1 MSDYLLLL
9 FGVLLVVGTG
19 LFVASEFAIIN
30 LDRVDLE
37 SRRSAGEKGLDLSIR
52 AVATTAT
59 QLSSAQ
65 LGITLT
71 VLLTGFVSEPA
82 LSRLLYPSLSNLGL
96 SESGTEVFATVLA
109 MAIATVASFLLG
121 ELVPKNMALS
131 APKKVLKGVAP
142 FQLGFT
148 FIFKFLIVFLN
159 NNGNFILRRFGIEPK
174 EELSVARSAEELTSL
189 VRRSASLGT
198 LESDTA
204 KLIEKTLT
212 LTSLLASDIMT
223 PRPQMHT
230 LEREQS
236 AKDLIDLA
244 RESGHSR
251 FPILG
256 EDSDDIVGVAH
267 VKHAVAIPPQR
278 RAQVPVSAIM
288 VEPVRVPE
296 TMPLDRL
303 ILTLRGRGLQFGV
316 VVDEYGGTAGI
327 ATLED
332 AVEELIGDL
341 SDEHDRTKAHIVQYS
356 DGSASFSGLARPGE
370 LREIGLKISDDED
383 YDTIAGFVMSELGK
397 IPQDGDVV
405 ELPTGQLK
413 VIRMDGRRVD
423 RIKYQPSEEDND

>member
-1 MSDYLLLL
+1 LSDYLLLL

-82 LSRLLYPSLSNLGL
+82 LSRILYPSLSNLGL

-109 MAIATVASFLLG
+109 MTIATVASFLLG

-131 APKKVLKGVAP
+131 SPRKVLKAVAP

-148 FIFKFLIVFLN
+148 FVFKFLIVFLN
-159 NNGNFILRRFGIEPK
+159 NNGNFILRKVGIEPK

-236 AKDLIDLA
+236 AKDLVDLA
-244 RESGHSR
+244 RETGHSR

-267 VKHAVAIPPQR
+267 VKQAVAIPPER

-303 ILTLRGRGLQFGV
+303 ILTLRGRGFQFGV

-332 AVEELIGDL
+332 AVEELIGEL

>member
-82 LSRLLYPSLSNLGL
+82 LSRLLYPSLSYLGF

-109 MAIATVASFLLG
+109 MAIATIASFLLG

-131 APKKVLKGVAP
+131 APKKVLKAVAP

>member
-1 MSDYLLLL
+1 LSDYLLLL

-82 LSRLLYPSLSNLGL
+82 LSRLLYPSLSYLGF

-109 MAIATVASFLLG
+109 MAIATIASFLLG

-131 APKKVLKGVAP
+131 APKKVLKAVAP

-267 VKHAVAIPPQR
+267 VKQAVAIPPQR

-370 LREIGLKISDDED
+370 MREIGLKISDDED

>member
-1 MSDYLLLL
+1 LSDYLLLL

-96 SESGTEVFATVLA
+96 SESGTEVFATVVA
-109 MAIATVASFLLG
+109 MTIATVASFLLG

-267 VKHAVAIPPQR
+267 VKQAVAIPPHR

>member
-9 FGVLLVVGTG
+9 FGVLLVIGTG

-30 LDRVDLE
+30 LDRVELE
-37 SRRSAGEKGLDLSIR
+37 SRRSSGEKGLDLSIR

-82 LSRLLYPSLSNLGL
+82 LSRLLYPSLSTLGI
-96 SESGTEVFATVLA
+96 SAAGTEIFATVLA
-109 MAIATVASFLLG
+109 MTIATVASFLFG

-131 APKKVLKGVAP
+131 EPKKVLKAVAP
-142 FQLGFT
+142 FQIGFT

-159 NNGNFILRRFGIEPK
+159 NNGNFILRKVGIEPK

-236 AKDLIDLA
+236 AQDLVNLA

-267 VKHAVAIPPQR
+267 VKQAVAIPLER
-278 RAQVPVSAIM
+278 RAQVPVTAIM

-423 RIKYQPSEEDND
+423 RIKYQPAEEDND

>member
-1 MSDYLLLL
+1 LSDYLLLL

-82 LSRLLYPSLSNLGL
+82 LSRLLYPSLSDLGF

-131 APKKVLKGVAP
+131 APKKVLKAVAP

-267 VKHAVAIPPQR
+267 VKQAVAIPPHR

>member
-1 MSDYLLLL
+1 LSDYLLLL

-96 SESGTEVFATVLA
+96 SESGTEVFATVVA
-109 MAIATVASFLLG
+109 MTIATVASFLLG

-356 DGSASFSGLARPGE
+356 DGSVSFSGLARPGE

>member
-9 FGVLLVVGTG
+9 FGVLLVIGTG

-37 SRRSAGEKGLDLSIR
+37 SKRSSGEKGLDLSIR

-82 LSRLLYPSLSNLGL
+82 LSRLLYPSLSTLGF
-96 SESGTEVFATVLA
+96 SASGTEIFATVLA
-109 MAIATVASFLLG
+109 MTIATIASFLLG

-131 APKKVLKGVAP
+131 EPKKVLKAVAP

-212 LTSLLASDIMT
+212 LTTLLASDIMT

-236 AKDLIDLA
+236 AQDLVNLA

-267 VKHAVAIPPQR
+267 VKQAVAIPPER
-278 RAQVPVSAIM
+278 RAQVPVTAIM

-397 IPQDGDVV
+397 IPQDGDIV

-423 RIKYQPSEEDND
+423 RIKYQPAEEDND

>member
-82 LSRLLYPSLSNLGL
+82 LSRLLYPSLSDLGF

-131 APKKVLKGVAP
+131 APKKVLKAVAP

-267 VKHAVAIPPQR
+267 VKQAVAIPPQR

>member
-9 FGVLLVVGTG
+9 FGVLLVIGTG

-37 SRRSAGEKGLDLSIR
+37 SKRSSGEKGLDLSIR

-82 LSRLLYPSLSNLGL
+82 LSRLLYPSLSTLGF
-96 SESGTEVFATVLA
+96 SASGTEIFATVLA
-109 MAIATVASFLLG
+109 MTIATIASFLLG

-131 APKKVLKGVAP
+131 EPKKVLKAVAP

-148 FIFKFLIVFLN
+148 FIFRFLIVFLN

-212 LTSLLASDIMT
+212 LTTLLASDIMT

-236 AKDLIDLA
+236 AQDLVNLA

-267 VKHAVAIPPQR
+267 VKQAVAIPPER
-278 RAQVPVSAIM
+278 RAQVPVTAIM

-423 RIKYQPSEEDND
+423 RIKYQPAEEDND

>member
-9 FGVLLVVGTG
+9 FGVLLVIGTG

-37 SRRSAGEKGLDLSIR
+37 SKRSSGEKGLDLSIR

-82 LSRLLYPSLSNLGL
+82 LSRILYPSLSSLGF
-96 SESGTEVFATVLA
+96 SAAGTEVFATVLA

-131 APKKVLKGVAP
+131 APKKVLKAVAP

-189 VRRSASLGT
+189 VRRSATLGT

-236 AKDLIDLA
+236 AKDLVDLA

-267 VKHAVAIPPQR
+267 VKQAVAIPPER
-278 RAQVPVSAIM
+278 RAQVPVTAIM

-405 ELPTGQLK
+405 ELPTGQLR

>member
-96 SESGTEVFATVLA
+96 SESGTEVFATVVA
-109 MAIATVASFLLG
+109 MTIATVASFLLG

-267 VKHAVAIPPQR
+267 VKQAVAIPPHR

-341 SDEHDRTKAHIVQYS
+341 SDEHDRTKAHIIQYS

>member
-9 FGVLLVVGTG
+9 FGVLLVIGTG

-30 LDRVDLE
+30 LDRVELE
-37 SRRSAGEKGLDLSIR
+37 SRRASGEKGLDLSIR

-71 VLLTGFVSEPA
+71 VLLTGFVTEPA
-82 LSRLLYPSLSNLGL
+82 LSRILEPNLTGLGL
-96 SESGTEVFATVLA
+96 SPDGISIFATILA
-109 MAIATVASFLLG
+109 MLIATVASFLLG

-131 APKKVLKGVAP
+131 SPKRVLRAVAP

-148 FIFKFLIVFLN
+148 FVFKFLILFLN
-159 NNGNFILRRFGIEPK
+159 NNGNWILRRFGIEPK

-189 VRRSASLGT
+189 VRRSATLGT

-204 KLIEKTLT
+204 KLLEKTLSM
-212 LTSLLASDIMT
+212 TSLLASDIMT

-230 LEREQS
+230 IEREQS
-236 AKDLIDLA
+236 AQDLVRLA
-244 RESGHSR
+244 KETGNSR
-251 FPILG
+251 FPVLG
-256 EDSDDIVGVAH
+256 EDSDDIIGVAH
-267 VKHAVAIPPQR
+267 LKQAVAIPLDR
-278 RAQVPVSAIM
+278 RAQVPVTAIM

-303 ILTLRGRGLQFGV
+303 ILTLRGKGLQFGV

-327 ATLED
+327 VTLED
-332 AVEELIGDL
+332 AVEELIGEL
-341 SDEHDRTKAHIVQYS
+341 ADEHDRTKAHIVQYS
-356 DGSASFSGLARPGE
+356 DGSASFSGLARPSE
-370 LREIGLKISDDED
+370 LREIGLNIADDED

-405 ELPTGQLK
+405 ELPTGELK

-423 RIKYQPSEEDND
+423 RIKYQPGGDDND

>member
-9 FGVLLVVGTG
+9 FGVLLVIGTG

-37 SRRSAGEKGLDLSIR
+37 SKRSSGEKGLDLSIR

-82 LSRLLYPSLSNLGL
+82 LSRLLYPSLSTLGF
-96 SESGTEVFATVLA
+96 SASGTEIFATVLA
-109 MAIATVASFLLG
+109 MTIATIASFLLG

-131 APKKVLKGVAP
+131 EPKKVLKAVAP

-159 NNGNFILRRFGIEPK
+159 NNGNFILRRLGIEPK

-212 LTSLLASDIMT
+212 LTTLLASDIMT

-236 AKDLIDLA
+236 AQDLVNLA

-267 VKHAVAIPPQR
+267 VKQAVAIPPER
-278 RAQVPVSAIM
+278 RAQVPVTAIM

-423 RIKYQPSEEDND
+423 RIKYQPAEEDND

>member
-1 MSDYLLLL
+1 LSDYLLLL

-82 LSRLLYPSLSNLGL
+82 LSRLLYPSLSDLGF
-96 SESGTEVFATVLA
+96 SESGTEVFATVVA
-109 MAIATVASFLLG
+109 MTIATVASFLLG

-267 VKHAVAIPPQR
+267 VKQAVAIPPQR

>member
-82 LSRLLYPSLSNLGL
+82 LSRLLYPSLSNLGF

-131 APKKVLKGVAP
+131 APKKVLKAVAP

-267 VKHAVAIPPQR
+267 VKQAVAIPPQR

>member
-82 LSRLLYPSLSNLGL
+82 LSRMLYPSLSDLGF
-96 SESGTEVFATVLA
+96 SESGTEVFATVIA
-109 MAIATVASFLLG
+109 MTIATVASFLLG

-131 APKKVLKGVAP
+131 APKKVLKAVAP

-159 NNGNFILRRFGIEPK
+159 NNGNFILRKVGIEPK

-189 VRRSASLGT
+189 VRRSASMGT

-204 KLIEKTLT
+204 KLIEKTLS

-236 AKDLIDLA
+236 AKDLVDLA

-267 VKHAVAIPPQR
+267 VKQAVAIPPER

-356 DGSASFSGLARPGE
+356 DGSASFSGLARPAE

-423 RIKYQPSEEDND
+423 RIKYQPTEEDND

>member
-82 LSRLLYPSLSNLGL
+82 LSRLLYPSLSDLGF
-96 SESGTEVFATVLA
+96 SESGTEVFATILA
-109 MAIATVASFLLG
+109 MAIATIASFLLG

-131 APKKVLKGVAP
+131 APKKVLKAVAP

-267 VKHAVAIPPQR
+267 VKQAVAIPPQR

>member
-1 MSDYLLLL
+1 LSDYLLLL

-37 SRRSAGEKGLDLSIR
+37 SKRSAGEKGLDLSIR

-82 LSRLLYPSLSNLGL
+82 LSRLLYPSLSSLGF
-96 SESGTEVFATVLA
+96 SESGTEVFATVVA
-109 MAIATVASFLLG
+109 MTIATVASFLLG

-131 APKKVLKGVAP
+131 APKKVLKAVAP

>member
-1 MSDYLLLL
+1 LSDYLLLL
-9 FGVLLVVGTG
+9 FGVLLVIGTG

-30 LDRVDLE
+30 LDRVELE
-37 SRRSAGEKGLDLSIR
+37 SRRAGGERGLDLSIR

-71 VLLTGFVSEPA
+71 VLLTGFVAEPA
-82 LSRLLYPSLSNLGL
+82 LSRILEPSLLVFNLSDRGI
-96 SESGTEVFATVLA
+96 SIFATVLA
-109 MAIATVASFLLG
+109 MLIATVASFLFG

-131 APKKVLKGVAP
+131 SPKKVLKAVAP

-148 FIFKFLIVFLN
+148 FTFKFLILFLN
-159 NNGNFILRRFGIEPK
+159 NNGNWILRKFGIEPK
-174 EELSVARSAEELTSL
+174 EELSLARSAEELTSL
-189 VRRSASLGT
+189 VRRSATLGT

-204 KLIEKTLT
+204 KLLEKTLSM
-212 LTSLLASDIMT
+212 TSLLASDIMT

-230 LEREQS
+230 IEREQT
-236 AKDLIDLA
+236 AQDLVTLA
-244 RESGHSR
+244 RQTGHSR

-267 VKHAVAIPPQR
+267 VKQAVAIPLER
-278 RAQVPVSAIM
+278 RSQVPVTAIM

-332 AVEELIGDL
+332 AVEELIGEL
-341 SDEHDRTKAHIVQYS
+341 ADEHDRTKAHIVQYS
-356 DGSASFSGLARPGE
+356 DGSASFSGLARPSE
-370 LREIGLKISDDED
+370 LREIGLKIADDED
-383 YDTIAGFVMSELGK
+383 YDTIAGFVMSELGR

-405 ELPTGQLK
+405 ELPTGELK

-423 RIKYQPSEEDND
+423 RIKYQPAGDDSD

>member
-1 MSDYLLLL
+1 
-9 FGVLLVVGTG
+9 
-19 LFVASEFAIIN
+19 
-30 LDRVDLE
+30 
-37 SRRSAGEKGLDLSIR
+37 
-52 AVATTAT
+52 
-59 QLSSAQ
+59 
-65 LGITLT
+65 
-71 VLLTGFVSEPA
+71 
-82 LSRLLYPSLSNLGL
+82 
-96 SESGTEVFATVLA
+96 
-109 MAIATVASFLLG
+109 
-121 ELVPKNMALS
+121 MALS

-267 VKHAVAIPPQR
+267 VKQAVAIPPHR

>member
-37 SRRSAGEKGLDLSIR
+37 SRRLAGEKGLDLSIR

-82 LSRLLYPSLSNLGL
+82 LSRILSPSLSSFGFT
-96 SESGTEVFATVLA
+96 ESGTEVFATVLA

-131 APKKVLKGVAP
+131 SPKKVLKAVAP

-159 NNGNFILRRFGIEPK
+159 NNGNFILRKVGIEPK

-189 VRRSASLGT
+189 VRRSASMGT

-204 KLIEKTLT
+204 KLIEKTLS

-236 AKDLIDLA
+236 AKDLVDLA

-267 VKHAVAIPPQR
+267 VKQAVAIPPER

-356 DGSASFSGLARPGE
+356 DGSASFSGLARPAE

-423 RIKYQPSEEDND
+423 RIKYRPTEEDND

>member
-1 MSDYLLLL
+1 LSDYLLLL
-9 FGVLLVVGTG
+9 FGVLLVIGTG

-30 LDRVDLE
+30 LDRVELE
-37 SRRSAGEKGLDLSIR
+37 SRRAGGEKGLDLSIR

-82 LSRLLYPSLSNLGL
+82 ISRILEPNLTGLGL
-96 SESGTEVFATVLA
+96 GPDGISIFATILA
-109 MAIATVASFLLG
+109 MLIATVASFLLG

-131 APKKVLKGVAP
+131 SPKRVLKAVAP

-148 FIFKFLIVFLN
+148 FVFNFLILFLN
-159 NNGNFILRRFGIEPK
+159 NNGNWILRRFGIEPK

-189 VRRSASLGT
+189 VRRSATLGT

-204 KLIEKTLT
+204 KLLEKTLSM
-212 LTSLLASDIMT
+212 TSLLASDIMT

-230 LEREQS
+230 IEREQS
-236 AKDLIDLA
+236 AQDLVRLA
-244 RESGHSR
+244 KETGNSR
-251 FPILG
+251 FPVLG
-256 EDSDDIVGVAH
+256 EDSDDIIGVAH
-267 VKHAVAIPPQR
+267 LKQAVAIPLDR
-278 RAQVPVSAIM
+278 RAQVPVTAIV
-288 VEPVRVPE
+288 VEPVRVPG

-303 ILTLRGRGLQFGV
+303 ILTLRGKGLQFGV

-327 ATLED
+327 VTLED
-332 AVEELIGDL
+332 AVEELIGEL
-341 SDEHDRTKAHIVQYS
+341 ADEHDRTKAHIVQYS
-356 DGSASFSGLARPGE
+356 DGSASFSGLARPSE
-370 LREIGLKISDDED
+370 LREIGLDIADDED

-405 ELPTGQLK
+405 ELPTGELK

-423 RIKYQPSEEDND
+423 RIKYQPGGDDND

>member
-82 LSRLLYPSLSNLGL
+82 LSRLLYPSLSDLGF
-96 SESGTEVFATVLA
+96 SESGTEVFATILA

-131 APKKVLKGVAP
+131 APKKVLKAVAP

-267 VKHAVAIPPQR
+267 VKQAVAIPPQR

>member
-9 FGVLLVVGTG
+9 FGVLLVIGTG

-37 SRRSAGEKGLDLSIR
+37 SKRSSGEKGLDLSIR

-82 LSRLLYPSLSNLGL
+82 LSRLLYPSLSTLGF
-96 SESGTEVFATVLA
+96 SASGTEIFATVLA
-109 MAIATVASFLLG
+109 MTIATIASFLLG

-131 APKKVLKGVAP
+131 EPKKVLKAVAP

-212 LTSLLASDIMT
+212 LTTLLASDIMT

-236 AKDLIDLA
+236 AQDLVNLA

-267 VKHAVAIPPQR
+267 VKQAVAIPPER
-278 RAQVPVSAIM
+278 RAQVPVTAIM

-423 RIKYQPSEEDND
+423 RIKYQPAEEDND

>member
-82 LSRLLYPSLSNLGL
+82 LSRLLYPSLSYLGF

-131 APKKVLKGVAP
+131 APKKVLKAVAP

>member
-9 FGVLLVVGTG
+9 FGVLLVIGTG

-37 SRRSAGEKGLDLSIR
+37 SRRSSGEKGLDLSIR

-82 LSRLLYPSLSNLGL
+82 LSRLLYPSLSTLGF
-96 SESGTEVFATVLA
+96 SASGTEIFATVLA
-109 MAIATVASFLLG
+109 MTIATIASFLLG

-131 APKKVLKGVAP
+131 EPKKVLKAVAP

-189 VRRSASLGT
+189 LRRSASLGT

-212 LTSLLASDIMT
+212 LTTLLASDIMT

-236 AKDLIDLA
+236 AQDLVNLA

-267 VKHAVAIPPQR
+267 VKQAVAIPPER
-278 RAQVPVSAIM
+278 RAQVPVTAIM

-423 RIKYQPSEEDND
+423 RIKYQPAEEDND

>member
-82 LSRLLYPSLSNLGL
+82 LSRLLYPSLSDLGF

-131 APKKVLKGVAP
+131 APKKVLKAVAP

>member
-1 MSDYLLLL
+1 LSDYLLLL

-96 SESGTEVFATVLA
+96 SESGTEVFATVVA
-109 MAIATVASFLLG
+109 MTIATVASFLLG

-230 LEREQS
+230 LERGQS

-267 VKHAVAIPPQR
+267 VKQAVAIPPQR